1 MPDATPPAPSNQ
13 QSPKTSA
20 PDTVHAPMPEWMKI
34 TMASAGG
41 MATSFAGFL
50 AFTLMQSSTAL
61 RGELMAG
68 DPAVNSQYPSTY
80 NAFQASLTGENPIMN
95 AMTSYMWWTGVIIGG
110 ALLSWFFLGF
120 LRNKFG

>member
-1 MPDATPPAPSNQ
+1 
-13 QSPKTSA
+13 
-20 PDTVHAPMPEWMKI
+20 MPEWMKI

-68 DPAVNSQYPSTY
+68 DPAVNSKYPSTY
-80 NAFQASLTGENPIMN
+80 NAFQASLLGENPIMN

-120 LRNKFG
+120 LRNRFG